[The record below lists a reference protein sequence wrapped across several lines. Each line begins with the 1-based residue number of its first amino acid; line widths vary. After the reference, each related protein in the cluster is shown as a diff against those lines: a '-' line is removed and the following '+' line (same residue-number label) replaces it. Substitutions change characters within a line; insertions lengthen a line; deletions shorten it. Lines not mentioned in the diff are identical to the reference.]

1 MTKRRIVDIAMT
13 VLLLFLM
20 AYQVTGEEA
29 HEYIGVA
36 MTLTVIVH
44 QILNRKWYGVLFK
57 GRYNAYRIL
66 STTLTILLLISF
78 AMTAF
83 CGMAMS
89 GYAVPFLYGMA
100 PVHLARQIHLA
111 MSHWSFILMGLHL
124 GVHVPAMIAGMKLNE
139 KTKTV
144 CRFLFACMAGFGLYL
159 FLKAGMVEYMLFQVP
174 FAFLDYEKS
183 ALQVFAEN
191 MVMLGGW
198 VFLGAQAAALCQKK
212 RGKTMPVLAAVV
224 SIVLGMVLFLVS
236 GGTSDAPQWTEPA
249 ETPGKTADTTVS
261 PAQPAESSADDG
273 FVSIPG
279 GTFKMGRAMENG
291 AECIAY
297 TTWGC
302 VDVIA
307 ASTGQMSKRYGQIY
321 DDVDENG
328 NDTYDRYR
336 KDSFYWYQNVIRT
349 NGAEL

>member
-1 MTKRRIVDIAMT
+1 
-13 VLLLFLM
+13 
-20 AYQVTGEEA
+20 
-29 HEYIGVA
+29 
-36 MTLTVIVH
+36 
-44 QILNRKWYGVLFK
+44 
-57 GRYNAYRIL
+57 
-66 STTLTILLLISF
+66 
-78 AMTAF
+78 
-83 CGMAMS
+83 
-89 GYAVPFLYGMA
+89 
-100 PVHLARQIHLA
+100 
-111 MSHWSFILMGLHL
+111 
-124 GVHVPAMIAGMKLNE
+124 
-139 KTKTV
+139 
-144 CRFLFACMAGFGLYL
+144 
-159 FLKAGMVEYMLFQVP
+159 
-174 FAFLDYEKS
+174 
-183 ALQVFAEN
+183 
-191 MVMLGGW
+191 
-198 VFLGAQAAALCQKK
+198 
-212 RGKTMPVLAAVV
+212 MPVLAAVV